1 MNNILEIK
9 NLSKV
14 FEKRGRRVH
23 ALAKVNLEVKKGE
36 YISIQGPSGSGK
48 TTLLNVLGCLDKPT
62 SGKLVIDGL
71 KVSHMNGNSLSKI
84 RAQKIGFIF
93 QEFNLIPILNAV
105 ENVELPMELI
115 DIPKNERRTKAE
127 ELLKL
132 VDLSHRK
139 DHLPGELS
147 AGEQQ
152 RVAIARALA
161 NDPAIILAD
170 EPTGNLDSKTSKK
183 IMRLLDKLNQNLGTT
198 IIVVTHD
205 DKMARLTKKLV
216 FIKDGKISKVKPLR
230 EGKAYEISKELGISE
245 KIANILIR
253 TGYNDVDKIVNTSEA
268 NLKKVKKLKKKD
280 VQSIRNRVE
289 KYIKRHNN

>member
-9 NLSKV
+9 NLSKI
-14 FEKRGRRVH
+14 FEKRGRKVY
-23 ALAKVNLEVKKGE
+23 ALSKLSLEVKAGE

-62 SGKLVIDGL
+62 SGKLMIDGV
-71 KVSHMNGNSLSKI
+71 KVSNKNGNSLSKI

-93 QEFNLIPILNAV
+93 QEFNLIPILNAL

-115 DIPKNERRTKAE
+115 DIPKYERRTKAE

-183 IMRLLDKLNQNLGTT
+183 IMRLLDKLNQDLGTT

-230 EGKAYEISKELGISE
+230 EGKAYEISKELGITE

-253 TGYNDVDKIVNTSEA
+253 AGYNEMDKILNTSES

-280 VQSIRNRVE
+280 VQSIRNRIE
-289 KYIKRHNN
+289 KYLKRHNN

>member
-1 MNNILEIK
+1 MNNILEIR
-9 NLSKV
+9 NLTKV
-14 FEKRGRRVH
+14 FKKRGRRVH
-23 ALAKVNLEVKKGE
+23 ALAKVNLEIKKGE

-48 TTLLNVLGCLDKPT
+48 TTLLNVLGCLDKPS
-62 SGKLVIDGL
+62 SGKLVIDGV
-71 KVSHMNGNSLSKI
+71 KVSHMNGNSLSRI

-93 QEFNLIPILNAV
+93 QEFNLMPILNAV
-105 ENVELPMELI
+105 ENVELPMELTV
-115 DIPKNERRTKAE
+115 IPKNERRTKAE

-152 RVAIARALA
+152 RVAIARGLA

-183 IMRLLDKLNQNLGTT
+183 IMRLLDKLNQDLGTT

-230 EGKAYEISKELGISE
+230 EGKACEISKELGITE

-253 TGYNDVDKIVNTSEA
+253 AGYNDIDKTLNTSEA
-268 NLKKVKKLKKKD
+268 NLKKVKKLKEKD
-280 VQSIRNRVE
+280 VQSIRNKIE
-289 KYIKRHNN
+289 KYIRRHNT